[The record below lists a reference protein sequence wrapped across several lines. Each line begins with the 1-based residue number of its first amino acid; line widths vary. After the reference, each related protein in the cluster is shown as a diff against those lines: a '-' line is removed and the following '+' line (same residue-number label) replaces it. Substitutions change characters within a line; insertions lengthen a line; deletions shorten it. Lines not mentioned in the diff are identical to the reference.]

1 MDLEMKEQ
9 LGRNRLC
16 KQGLDAG
23 IRKLPEDCRAAV
35 CETISVLKERISS
48 PAALECD
55 EPRGTDEASV
65 V

>member
-1 MDLEMKEQ
+1 MDLEMKEE

-23 IRKLPEDCRAAV
+23 IRKLPEDCLAEI

-48 PAALECD
+48 PAAVACD
-55 EPRGTDEASV
+55 EPRHTDEALV